1 MLNVGVF
8 FMTMLNLTPVF
19 SVTCSF
25 RSLSYMLSLLL
36 KEYFLLLSMLKKS
49 CIISFVYWL
58 WWGLYKYLVT
68 C

>member
-1 MLNVGVF
+1 MLLF
-8 FMTMLNLTPVF
+8 FSMTMLNLTPVF

-49 CIISFVYWL
+49 CIISFVY
-58 WWGLYKYLVT
+58 
-68 C
+68 